1 MLTENF
7 SVYSFVQLMVKELF
21 FKKKENKYLTT
32 LKKEQVS
39 FLFDVGEEKLNEM
52 VDLALKSQNIT
63 EEQHRALI

>member
-1 MLTENF
+1 MQMENF
-7 SVYSFVQLMVKELF
+7 SVYLFVQLMVKELF
-21 FKKKENKYLTT
+21 SKKKENKYLTT

-52 VDLALKSQNIT
+52 VDLALKSQSIT

>member
-1 MLTENF
+1 MQMENF
-7 SVYSFVQLMVKELF
+7 SVYLFVQLMVKELF
-21 FKKKENKYLTT
+21 SKKKENKYLTT
-32 LKKEQVS
+32 LKKELVS

>member
-1 MLTENF
+1 MQMENF
-7 SVYSFVQLMVKELF
+7 SVYLFVQLMVKELYK
-21 FKKKENKYLTT
+21 KKKENKYLTT

-52 VDLALKSQNIT
+52 VDLALKSQSIT